1 MNRLV
6 RPSREVGLVR
16 KCPHNLP
23 KSVDRSR
30 QAKLHYPTFPQF
42 PSGLALK
49 TYRSPRTLL
58 AEVEHLLA
66 TNKPSFHHSPLE
78 DVIDLLCRGRH
89 YTWIGIY
96 LAVGESGS
104 QQLLGAGGNTEPA
117 QVALPETR
125 SKILVSIKL
134 ASRELGVL
142 AVESNREKMFGAE
155 HRWLFVGVA
164 DVRRQFFAASG
175 KY

>member
-1 MNRLV
+1 
-6 RPSREVGLVR
+6 
-16 KCPHNLP
+16 
-23 KSVDRSR
+23 
-30 QAKLHYPTFPQF
+30 
-42 PSGLALK
+42 LK

-66 TNKPSFHHSPLE
+66 TNKPSFQHSPLE
-78 DVIDLLCRGRH
+78 DVIELLCRGRH

-117 QVALPETR
+117 HVALPETR

-142 AVESNREKMFGAE
+142 AVESDRENAFGAE
-155 HRWLFVGVA
+155 DRVLLEGVA
-164 DVRRQFFAASG
+164 DVLARFLAGKG
-175 KY
+175 KYLVRKARQISGENSNPKRTPQPVATQPLRSAAVGEK

>member
-1 MNRLV
+1 M
-6 RPSREVGLVR
+6 
-16 KCPHNLP
+16 
-23 KSVDRSR
+23 
-30 QAKLHYPTFPQF
+30 
-42 PSGLALK
+42 K

-78 DVIDLLCRGRH
+78 DVIDLLCR
-89 YTWIGIY
+89 
-96 LAVGESGS
+96 VGESGS

-142 AVESNREKMFGAE
+142 AVESDRENTFGAE
-155 HRWLFVGVA
+155 DRVLLEGVA
-164 DVRRQFFAASG
+164 DVLARFLAGKG
-175 KY
+175 KYLVRKARQISAENSNPKRTPQAVATQPLRSAAVGEK